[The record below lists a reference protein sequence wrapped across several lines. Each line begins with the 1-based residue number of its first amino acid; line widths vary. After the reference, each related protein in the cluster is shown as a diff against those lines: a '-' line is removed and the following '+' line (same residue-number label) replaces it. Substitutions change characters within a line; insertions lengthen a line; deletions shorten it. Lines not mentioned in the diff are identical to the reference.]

1 MPAFKW
7 PRAVRAVVFDM
18 DGTLLDTERV
28 YVQTFLETIPLFGA
42 ALDEGFLHGLIGGA
56 RDQFQVGLRARLGPD
71 FPYEAHRAAYQAR
84 RDEVMAAGVA
94 IKPGVEEVLAAA
106 EALGLPMAVATAA
119 VRGHAEAH
127 LERSGLRRRF
137 AALVTRDDVANSKP
151 SPDIFL
157 RAATEIGIAPEDCV
171 AVEDSFNGVRAAHAA
186 GMMTIMVPDLVPADA
201 EMHDKVLAVL
211 EDLHALSAA
220 LRLSAPHGYIS

>member
-1 MPAFKW
+1 MREIKW
-7 PRAVRAVVFDM
+7 PRAIRAVVFDM

-28 YVQTFLETIPLFGA
+28 YVQTFLETVPLFGY
-42 ALDEGFLHGLIGGA
+42 ALDEGFLHGLIGGT

-71 FPYEAHRAAYQAR
+71 FPYDAHRVAYLAR
-84 RDEVMAAGVA
+84 RDELMAAGVA
-94 IKPGVEEVLAAA
+94 VKPGVEEVLAAA

-127 LERSGLRRRF
+127 LERTGLRRRF
-137 AALVTRDDVANSKP
+137 AALVTRDDVVNSKP

-171 AVEDSFNGVRAAHAA
+171 AVEDSFNGVRSAHAA
-186 GMMTIMVPDLVPADA
+186 GMMTIMVPDIVPADA
-201 EMHDKVLAVL
+201 EMQEKVVAVLA
-211 EDLHALSAA
+211 DLHALSAA
-220 LRLSAPHGYIS
+220 LRRGAEHGYIS